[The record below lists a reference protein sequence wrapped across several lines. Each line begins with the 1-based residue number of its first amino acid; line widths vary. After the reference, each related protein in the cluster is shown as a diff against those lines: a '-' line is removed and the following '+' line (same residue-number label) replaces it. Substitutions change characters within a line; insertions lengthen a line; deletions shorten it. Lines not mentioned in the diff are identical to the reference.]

1 VSAEELRAEWDV
13 HPDWR
18 AQRNRDARE
27 ATLPA
32 LLELIAGF
40 RSGEL
45 DVTEFRRRI
54 DSQSKQKETGVWGFR
69 GNAGV
74 MFFTMLWKGAP
85 DEFAPLLRAAIPVPA
100 NDAEARA
107 RIDRLRELARATKTR
122 TGNKNIHEAFAPF
135 FLSFFWEAQ
144 DRENWPIYHPAS
156 RDGLERFGL
165 LTLPADPS
173 EAYVAF
179 RAAVRKARQ
188 IVSADAWDLEQ
199 FLWCFMH
206 PATEHGAGTGSTEG
220 SQTSSSPE
228 DLYEAVAAAGLRVPE
243 SLVTTLVLSLLSKR
257 FVILAGISG
266 TGKTQLPLQL
276 ARYLSSRSPG
286 VAVTEA
292 VPDSDERTLYLRVTR
307 STLKYGVL
315 TVPRRVIDFIELPD
329 RGSGADFTVRLPTG
343 QNGPVRVQNIGFSD
357 ESAQHARITL
367 LRATKAWITAAAQP
381 GDIASVALDGDG
393 RPVALGHQTRQVRSS
408 MEPVERDVLIAVRSD
423 WTDPRGLLGYW
434 NPLTARYAPSPL
446 VHLCLR
452 AAEDPGSPYLV
463 ILDEMNLARVE
474 YYFSDFLSALE
485 SGKPIPL
492 FDPSGEETETDIPS
506 SLPIPNNVLFVGT
519 VNVDETTHAF
529 SPKVLDRANVI
540 EFDDVDLAGH
550 LGLEVPE
557 PVAGF
562 RLAAAG
568 VDPALLAS
576 RPAPSAEASETV
588 RADTELMAELLRIH
602 DILETARRHFGYRV
616 ANELMTFLG
625 HAVQRVPGDAEQV
638 LRTAFDHQLLQKILP
653 KLTGGRELQPTLTQL
668 LDVCVAGETT
678 ASPST
683 TASLSDASAVLGD
696 EVAPSA
702 ETSGARYPRS
712 ARKLQRMIERLDQTG
727 YVTFLE

>member
-1 VSAEELRAEWDV
+1 MSAEELRAEWDV
-13 HPDWR
+13 HPEWR
-18 AQRNRDARE
+18 AQKNRDARE

-40 RSGEL
+40 RSGQL

-85 DEFAPLLRAAIPVPA
+85 DEFAPLLRAAISVPA

-107 RIDRLRELARATKTR
+107 AIDRLRELARATKTR

-144 DRENWPIYHPAS
+144 DRENWPMYHPAS

-165 LTLPADPS
+165 LTIPADPS

-179 RAAVRKARQ
+179 RAAVRTACQ

-199 FLWCFMH
+199 FLWCVMH
-206 PATEHGAGTGSTEG
+206 PATLGTAGTGSPEV
-220 SQTSSSPE
+220 SRPPSSPE
-228 DLYEAVAAAGLRVPE
+228 DLYEAVATAGLRVPD

-276 ARYLSSRSPG
+276 ARYLSARSPG

-292 VPDSDERTLYLRVTR
+292 VPESDERTLYLRVTR

-343 QNGPVRVQNIGFSD
+343 QSGPVRVQNIGFSD

-393 RPVALGHQTRQVRSS
+393 RPVALGHQTREVRSS

-463 ILDEMNLARVE
+463 ILDEMNRHASSTTSATSSARWRVASP
-474 YYFSDFLSALE
+474 YLFSIQRVRRRRRTSLHRCQSRTTCYSSVRSTLTKRPTPSARRSWIARTSSSSTMSTSPATLD
-485 SGKPIPL
+485 SRC
-492 FDPSGEETETDIPS
+492 PSQSPAS
-506 SLPIPNNVLFVGT
+506 
-519 VNVDETTHAF
+519 A
-529 SPKVLDRANVI
+529 SPK
-540 EFDDVDLAGH
+540 
-550 LGLEVPE
+550 
-557 PVAGF
+557 
-562 RLAAAG
+562 
-568 VDPALLAS
+568 
-576 RPAPSAEASETV
+576 
-588 RADTELMAELLRIH
+588 
-602 DILETARRHFGYRV
+602 RV
-616 ANELMTFLG
+616 W
-625 HAVQRVPGDAEQV
+625 
-638 LRTAFDHQLLQKILP
+638 I
-653 KLTGGRELQPTLTQL
+653 
-668 LDVCVAGETT
+668 
-678 ASPST
+678 
-683 TASLSDASAVLGD
+683 
-696 EVAPSA
+696 
-702 ETSGARYPRS
+702 PRS
-712 ARKLQRMIERLDQTG
+712 WPAAQPPVPRRLRRCVRTLSSWLSSCASMTSLRPRDGTSA
-727 YVTFLE
+727 TESPTN